1 MRVVWTPGARQRLVE
16 IEAYLAE
23 RGSAKAARDVV
34 IRLLRRTLRLE
45 QPPLLGSR
53 LAQYANADV
62 RQLLERPYRLIF
74 RVAADRIEIITVLHY
89 HQLLPSDLQDID
101 ADVGGKPD

>member
-1 MRVVWTPGARQRLVE
+1 MRVVWTPGARRRLAE

-23 RGSAKAARDVV
+23 RSSAKIARDVV
-34 IRLLRRTLRLE
+34 IRLLRRTLTLE

-53 LAQYANADV
+53 LTQYANADV

-74 RVAADRIEIITVLHY
+74 RVVADRIEIITVLHY
-89 HQLLPSDLQDID
+89 HQLLPSDLQDIN
-101 ADVGGKPD
+101 AEVGGKPH